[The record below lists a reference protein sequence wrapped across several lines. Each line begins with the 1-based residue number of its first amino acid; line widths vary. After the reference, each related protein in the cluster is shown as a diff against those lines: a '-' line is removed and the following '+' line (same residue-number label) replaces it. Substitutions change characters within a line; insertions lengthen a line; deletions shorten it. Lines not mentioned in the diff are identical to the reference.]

1 VSSPRLASNPSAG
14 YPPSVSEPVAQRPV
28 LVHLVRPGPTRTGLS
43 RNDSHLTGGVVANV
57 VVPTADYVW
66 VEPLRYLADWCGAGG
81 CQCVVGLEEN
91 QAELAHLNFVA
102 VG

>member
-1 VSSPRLASNPSAG
+1 M
-14 YPPSVSEPVAQRPV
+14 AQRPV

-43 RNDSHLTGGVVANV
+43 RNHSHLTGGVVANV
-57 VVPTADYVW
+57 VVPIADDVRFGAHDDFLSIGARRW
-66 VEPLRYLADWCGAGG
+66 VSML
-81 CQCVVGLEEN
+81 VGLEEH